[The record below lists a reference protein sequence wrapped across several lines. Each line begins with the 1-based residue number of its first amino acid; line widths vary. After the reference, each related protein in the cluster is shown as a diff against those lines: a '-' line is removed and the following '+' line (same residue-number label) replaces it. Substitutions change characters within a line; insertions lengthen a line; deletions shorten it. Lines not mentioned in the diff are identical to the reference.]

1 MYKVEPGDSHAISR
15 ISLHILGL
23 FIPLRIPIQPCV
35 VKDIPVQNHPAKS
48 SNFAMFISPVWV
60 VAFVLQPLLSTAV
73 PVPEPAPSPPGIPSS
88 STAKSELAGLTVAA
102 QGSQD
107 GYDRDKFPHWI
118 TKNG

>member
-1 MYKVEPGDSHAISR
+1 MI
-15 ISLHILGL
+15 
-23 FIPLRIPIQPCV
+23 
-35 VKDIPVQNHPAKS
+35 
-48 SNFAMFISPVWV
+48 ISPVWV
-60 VAFVLQPLLSTAV
+60 VAFALQPLLSTAV

-118 TKNG
+118 TTNG